1 MFIVVASLLWCTG
14 LVTGMFLNKP
24 SESKPIVQITGLHS
38 KITDELHLGPNGVD
52 ISTYET
58 QLPMDGY
65 RYYTWSK
72 CRVVT
77 DILVQ
82 TIKGTQPVVTLYYK
96 DVCLK

>member
-1 MFIVVASLLWCTG
+1 MFIAMASFLYFIG
-14 LVTGMFLNKP
+14 LATGMFVNKP
-24 SESKPIVQITGLHS
+24 DNKQPIVQITGLHS

-82 TIKGTQPVVTLYYK
+82 TIKGTQPAITIYYRDICK
-96 DVCLK
+96 